1 VSNGSQAAYVDSDVM
16 DSDVIDSKIKS
27 SSDGGDPG
35 EGDSGS
41 ETSAR
46 VPTLRCIGCDCG
58 FAAAGGAICMLV
70 EGVRLVLDAAPEEP
84 LRGKK

>member
-1 VSNGSQAAYVDSDVM
+1 MSNGSQAAYVDSDVI

-35 EGDSGS
+35 EGDSGC

-46 VPTLRCIGCDCG
+46 VPTLRCNGCDCG
-58 FAAAGGAICMLV
+58 FVAAGGAMLV

-84 LRGKK
+84 PRGKKR